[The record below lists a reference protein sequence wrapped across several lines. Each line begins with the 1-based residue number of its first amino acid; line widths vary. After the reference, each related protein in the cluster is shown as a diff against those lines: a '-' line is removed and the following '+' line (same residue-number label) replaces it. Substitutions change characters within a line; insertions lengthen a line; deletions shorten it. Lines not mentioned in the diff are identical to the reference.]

1 MPNLRQLEYLVAL
14 SETLHFR
21 QAAERANTTQPTL
34 SEQLK
39 ALETRLGAKLVERTN
54 KQVLMTPLGEM
65 VVKIAKQMLRDA
77 EEIRVLASHSNSGLA
92 GVMKLAIPPTIA
104 PYFLPQIIP
113 ILKQT
118 YPELRLYIREVK
130 PNVILHRLQEGKADM
145 AISLLPINQKDLCS
159 EFMFNDPLHLIV
171 SKNHHLAEKKS
182 VNMSEL
188 LGEDVLALE
197 AGHQLHE
204 TVRSIS
210 EKAGLRLRTD
220 YEGTS
225 LDTLRGMVA
234 MNLGITFLPGLY
246 VKAAVNSDPNL
257 TEVTLEGTPLFRQIG
272 LIWRQSSPYE
282 KPLKELAKTLKDKI
296 TED

>member
-21 QAAERANTTQPTL
+21 HAAERVNTTQPTL

-39 ALETRLGAKLVERTN
+39 VLETRLGAKLVERTN
-54 KQVLMTPLGEM
+54 KQVIMTPLGDM
-65 VVKIAKQMLRDA
+65 VVSIAKRMLRDA
-77 EEIRVLASHSNSGLA
+77 NEIRMLATQIKSGLA

-104 PYFLPQIIP
+104 PYLLPQIIP
-113 ILKQT
+113 IIKEL
-118 YPELRLYIREVK
+118 YPELRLYIREIK
-130 PNVILHRLQEGKADM
+130 PNILLHGLEDGQADM
-145 AISLLPINQKDLCS
+145 AISLLPVHQKNLCS
-159 EFMFNDPLHLIV
+159 EFLFNDPLHLIV
-171 SKNHHLAEKKS
+171 SKNHHLAESES
-182 VNMSEL
+182 VAMSNL
-188 LGEDVLALE
+188 MGEDVLALE

-204 TVRSIS
+204 TVRTIS
-210 EKAGLRLRTD
+210 EKAGLKLRTD

-246 VKAAVNSDPNL
+246 VKAVVNSDPNL
-257 TEVTLEGTPLFRQIG
+257 KKVALDGAPLFRQIG

-282 KPLKELAKTLKDKI
+282 KALKNLAETLKEEI
-296 TED
+296 TE